1 MLIIQHQVCYLL
13 NYLLTDS
20 EEHSKVLIFVA
31 TKSTADN
38 LAEILDFPEETS
50 IIHAKKE
57 QNYRTKSIEK
67 FERGESRLLIA
78 TDVISRGIDIEK
90 ISTVISFDT
99 PFYPENYIHRIGRTG
114 RASEQGKAILFYTEK
129 EIPLKQEIE
138 ELMNYSIPY
147 IEFPDQVEVSNQLS
161 EQEKIDLQE
170 PYQQIDEYDDETPKA
185 VVHKKSA
192 KNSRE
197 KTEKKSYK
205 KRLKE
210 KYKKP
215 IRKGDK
221 IQNRKKK
228 NKKK

>member
-1 MLIIQHQVCYLL
+1 M
-13 NYLLTDS
+13 
-20 EEHSKVLIFVA
+20 
-31 TKSTADN
+31 
-38 LAEILDFPEETS
+38 
-50 IIHAKKE
+50 
-57 QNYRTKSIEK
+57 
-67 FERGESRLLIA
+67 
-78 TDVISRGIDIEK
+78 
-90 ISTVISFDT
+90 
-99 PFYPENYIHRIGRTG
+99 
-114 RASEQGKAILFYTEK
+114 FYTEK

-170 PYQQIDEYDDETPKA
+170 PYQQIDEDDDETPKA